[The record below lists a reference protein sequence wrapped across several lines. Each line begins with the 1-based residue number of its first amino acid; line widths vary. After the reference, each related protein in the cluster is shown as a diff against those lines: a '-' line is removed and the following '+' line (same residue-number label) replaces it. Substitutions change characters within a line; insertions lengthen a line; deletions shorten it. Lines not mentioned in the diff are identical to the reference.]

1 MPQKIG
7 MVFIQRQ
14 AKQVQ
19 VQAQQVQV
27 QAKQVQVQAKQ
38 VQVQAQQV
46 QLQAQQAQVQV
57 QARPTYAKMGI
68 FQPHSIIHTPPGSCG
83 ACGH

>member
-19 VQAQQVQV
+19 
-27 QAKQVQVQAKQ
+27 AKQAPGQ
-38 VQVQAQQV
+38 VQVQAQQ
-46 QLQAQQAQVQV
+46 AQV

-68 FQPHSIIHTPPGSCG
+68 FQPHSIIHTPAGSCG

>member
-1 MPQKIG
+1 

-19 VQAQQVQV
+19 VQAQ
-27 QAKQVQVQAKQ
+27 A
-38 VQVQAQQV
+38 QAQQG
-46 QLQAQQAQVQV
+46 QVQV

>member
-14 AKQVQ
+14 A
-19 VQAQQVQV
+19 
-27 QAKQVQVQAKQ
+27 QAKQVQAKQ
-38 VQVQAQQV
+38 VQVQAQAQAKQV
-46 QLQAQQAQVQV
+46 QAQAQQ
-57 QARPTYAKMGI
+57 RPAYAKMGI

>member
-7 MVFIQRQ
+7 MVFIERQ

-19 VQAQQVQV
+19 AQRVQAP
-27 QAKQVQVQAKQ
+27 AK
-38 VQVQAQQV
+38 
-46 QLQAQQAQVQV
+46 QAQVQAPTQQV
-57 QARPTYAKMGI
+57 QQRPAYAKMGI

-83 ACGH
+83 SCGH

>member
-1 MPQKIG
+1 

-14 AKQVQ
+14 AKQAPGQ
-19 VQAQQVQV
+19 VQVQV
-27 QAKQVQVQAKQ
+27 QA
-38 VQVQAQQV
+38 
-46 QLQAQQAQVQV
+46 QAQQAQVQV

-68 FQPHSIIHTPPGSCG
+68 FQPHSIIHTPAGSCG